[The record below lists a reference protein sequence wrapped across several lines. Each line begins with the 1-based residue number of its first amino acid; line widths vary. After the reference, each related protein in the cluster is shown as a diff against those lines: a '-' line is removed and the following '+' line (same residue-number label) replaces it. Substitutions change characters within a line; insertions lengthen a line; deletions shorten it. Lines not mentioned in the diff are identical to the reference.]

1 MKALKLLLAV
11 SLLLTFVGQ
20 LAPVHA
26 QSCSQNS
33 SYYVASLNADI
44 DPGAADFLAS
54 AVGNAQAICAGN
66 FVLVLTTNG
75 GDGGSM
81 ESMVGSIASYQQWG
95 GTFITLVAPGGAFA
109 FSAGAYIA
117 EASTKIYMV
126 PGTTIGS
133 ATPIV
138 SGIPTG
144 ETNTTLTKDID
155 AFASYMETLTGD
167 NGRNTTATGLMVTE
181 GVSYTCASLKNC
193 QALREGVINGVL
205 NVTSLDGA
213 LEALSPPVPA
223 GTPINTPGIR
233 SQLISFF
240 SDPNVSGLLFL
251 VGIIAVLF
259 DIYHPTLVLSVVG
272 VAIMGIALF
281 GLGLFGASILSI
293 ALMFIG
299 AAFMFLEVKTQH
311 GISAI
316 IGVVIFA
323 IGFLLIFQTTAQ
335 SSPSH
340 PVGNFIAIPDTTYIL
355 LGVLG
360 GVVVVGSFYLV
371 KLREGLKRRP
381 KYFDLNRF
389 VGKEGR
395 LESSIALGEKGV
407 ANIESEQWTVSSSQ
421 EIEKGT
427 RVRVIGVSGME
438 LIVEKVT

>member
-1 MKALKLLLAV
+1 
-11 SLLLTFVGQ
+11 
-20 LAPVHA
+20 
-26 QSCSQNS
+26 
-33 SYYVASLNADI
+33 VASLNADI
-44 DPGAADFLAS
+44 DPGAAAFLAS
-54 AVGNAQAICAGN
+54 AVGSAQSACAGN
-66 FVLVLTTNG
+66 FVFVLTTNG

-81 ESMVGSIASYQQWG
+81 ESMVQSIESYQTWG
-95 GTFITLVAPGGAFA
+95 GTFITLVAPAGAFA
-109 FSAGAYIA
+109 FSAGAYVA
-117 EASTKIYMV
+117 EASSKIYMV

-167 NGRNTTATGLMVTE
+167 NNRNDTATGLMVTN
-181 GVSYTCASLKNC
+181 GVSYTCESVVNC
-193 QALREGVINGVL
+193 QANREDVINGVY
-205 NVTSLDGA
+205 NATSLTQ
-213 LEALSPPVPA
+213 ALSDIGVPA
-223 GTPINTPGIR
+223 GTPINTPGI
-233 SQLISFF
+233 SFQLISFF
-240 SDPNVSGLLFL
+240 SDPNISGLLFL

-272 VAIMGIALF
+272 IAIMGIALF

-323 IGFLLIFQTTAQ
+323 IGFLLIFQTPTQ
-335 SSPSH
+335 TSPSQ
-340 PVGNFIAIPDTTYIL
+340 PTGNFMAVPDTAYIM

-371 KLREGLKRRP
+371 KLREGLRRRP
-381 KYFDLNRF
+381 KHFDMGRM

-395 LESSIALGEKGV
+395 LESSIASGEKGV
-407 ANIESEQWTVSSSQ
+407 ANIGAEQWTVSSSQ
-421 EIEKGT
+421 EIEKGAQ
-427 RVRVIGVSGME
+427 VRVIGVHGLE
-438 LIVEKVT
+438 LIVEKVP